1 MNSFDADIIEAY
13 TAVCR
18 GYQLKGPSVLLAFAE
33 ALCVINYLAADDG
46 TAAHSASLV
55 FSGFVQSY
63 SPVCP
68 LDPVKRMRGI
78 IHMRGIVKVNRSFRS
93 EDEKERAYL
102 QICNHWFNVN
112 DIRGEGK
119 MLWLHDGLSVTLP
132 KGLLL
137 LCDLFRCCPRD
148 LLHYFIEEVV
158 LEVEQAAIDGPALQ
172 FLQYCVFQIYDVKN
186 N

>member
-1 MNSFDADIIEAY
+1 MNSFDAEIIEAY

-18 GYQLKGPSVLLAFAE
+18 GYQLKGPSVLQAFAE
-33 ALCVINYLAADDG
+33 ALCVMNYLAANDG
-46 TAAHSASLV
+46 TAAHSASQV
-55 FSGFVQSY
+55 FSAFVKSY
-63 SPVCP
+63 SPVFP

-78 IHMRGIVKVNRSFRS
+78 IHLRGIIKVNRSARS
-93 EDEKERAYL
+93 EEEKERAYQ

-112 DIRGEGK
+112 DVQGAGRII
-119 MLWLHDGLSVTLP
+119 WLHDGLSVTLP

-137 LCDLFRCCPRD
+137 LCDLFRCCPID

-158 LEVEQAAIDGPALQ
+158 LEVEQPATNGPALQ
-172 FLQYCVFQIYDVKN
+172 FLLHCVIRLYDVKN